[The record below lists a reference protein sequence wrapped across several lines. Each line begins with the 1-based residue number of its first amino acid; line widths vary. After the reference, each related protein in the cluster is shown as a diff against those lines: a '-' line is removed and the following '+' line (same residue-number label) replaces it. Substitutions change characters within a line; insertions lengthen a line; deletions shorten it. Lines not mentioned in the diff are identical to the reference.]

1 MPSIWLESRQKKKLP
16 RTKQER
22 NKKETKKKKNRTET
36 LDSSKSKRDI
46 RRKLKTS
53 LPRKRVSRKAH
64 YFPVS
69 RQKRSYTHE
78 ILIGTLRE
86 HNFALRIRLTFKWRR
101 FSVT

>member
-1 MPSIWLESRQKKKLP
+1 MPSIWLESRQKKSF
-16 RTKQER
+16 QER
-22 NKKETKKKKNRTET
+22 NKNEIRKKRKKKKNRTET